1 MTEDPTRQLQS
12 ASQPDENEDIN
23 SACDRTKLK
32 LPPSFTSLKTIPI
45 RAQPRLSF
53 KVSFTCFENSDK
65 FDRTL
70 PFVDIVYATS
80 FFTPE
85 FDFFDG

>member
-32 LPPSFTSLKTIPI
+32 FPPSFTSLKTIPI

-53 KVSFTCFENSDK
+53 KVSFTSFENSDK
-65 FDRTL
+65 FDRIL
-70 PFVDIVYATS
+70 PFVDIVYVTS

-85 FDFFDG
+85 FDFFDD